1 MLEAALN
8 HEFLKDTWHKPGTQ
22 RVCREHFILDSV
34 IFKDTF
40 LATFSE
46 TEAIDDNYILK
57 TTLGDT
63 VGHVGVSDFG
73 TYKKL

>member
-1 MLEAALN
+1 M
-8 HEFLKDTWHKPGTQ
+8 
-22 RVCREHFILDSV
+22 DSV

-40 LATFSE
+40 LATLSE
-46 TEAIDDNYILK
+46 TEAIDDYYILK

-73 TYKKL
+73 TYNKLRKYNY